1 MIAPNRELGSFVR
14 AVKALK
20 PYLDELVFVGGW
32 AHYLY
37 TVLPDAAP
45 LGFEPLRTEDADIA
59 APLRLRARSESIPA
73 LLSAAGFELQL
84 SGDHVPPSSEFALR
98 DDPAGFYLEFVAP
111 LIGGGVKRG
120 GRIASTVNVGGTTAQ
135 LLRYVDL
142 LLILPWKIR
151 LTKALGFPLSEP
163 VTIQVANPASYVV
176 QKVLALQKRHPAKQ
190 PKDVLYLH
198 DTFAAFAD
206 AMPRVRTAWDALRP
220 EMIPAHVP
228 AFQARARG
236 LASEAIDLA
245 RSAARI
251 AADRSRPPTPALIQ
265 SVLRRGFREG
275 FDVKP

>member
-1 MIAPNRELGSFVR
+1 MSAPNRGLGSFTR
-14 AVKALK
+14 AVEALR
-20 PYLDELVFVGGW
+20 PYLDQLVFVGGW

-37 TVLPDAAP
+37 TVLPEAAP

-59 APLRLRARSESIPA
+59 APLRLRPRAESIPA

-84 SGDHVPPSSEFALR
+84 SGDHVPPISEFALR
-98 DDPAGFYLEFVAP
+98 DDPSGFYLEFIAP
-111 LIGGGVKRG
+111 LVGGEVKRG
-120 GRIASTVNVGGTTAQ
+120 GRLASTVRVGGTTAQ

-142 LLILPWKIR
+142 LLVLPWKLR
-151 LTKALGFPLSEP
+151 LTRELGFPLAEP
-163 VTIQVANPASYVV
+163 TTIQVANPASYVV
-176 QKVLALQKRHPAKQ
+176 QKVLALQKRHPAKR

-206 AMPRVRTAWDALRP
+206 AMPRVRDAWDALRP
-220 EMIPAHVP
+220 EMVPAHVMT
-228 AFQARARG
+228 FQARAKG

-265 SVLRRGFREG
+265 SVLQRGFREG
-275 FDVKP
+275 FDVKL